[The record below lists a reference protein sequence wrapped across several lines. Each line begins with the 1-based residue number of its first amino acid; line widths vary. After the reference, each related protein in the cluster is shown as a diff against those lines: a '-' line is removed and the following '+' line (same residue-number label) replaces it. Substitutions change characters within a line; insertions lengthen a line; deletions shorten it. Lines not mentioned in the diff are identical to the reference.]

1 MDPEKIIDKYKWY
14 SFKDSLINIHK
25 PNKVFDNN
33 EMNTFRR
40 RIAFDELLSSYLT
53 FYELKKNLISIRMI
67 YL

>member
-1 MDPEKIIDKYKWY
+1 M
-14 SFKDSLINIHK
+14 NIHK
-25 PNKVFDNN
+25 PNRLFDST

-53 FYELKKNLISIRMI
+53 FFELKKNLISIRMI